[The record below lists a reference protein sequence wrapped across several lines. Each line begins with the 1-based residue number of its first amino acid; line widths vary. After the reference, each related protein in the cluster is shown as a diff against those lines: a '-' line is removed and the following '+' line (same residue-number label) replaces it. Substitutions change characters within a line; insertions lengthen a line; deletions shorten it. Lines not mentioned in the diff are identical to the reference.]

1 MSNLASTI
9 TKAMNK
15 KNNLGL
21 APPATSKNLSS
32 SSPQNSSLISLFN
45 KGPTSTLNT
54 LSKNLS
60 SNAPKNLSTPTP
72 KNMFSNTTLG
82 SKNGILGATT
92 ASITNAAHAAN
103 SAITNATTGITN
115 AATGVA
121 NAAATG
127 VATAAAAA
135 NTGVKNAISGVT
147 NTATSL
153 SNDLNKIAARNGFP
167 PLTNYP
173 ANNSAANSPTSW
185 GLIGGIFFLC
195 FLIFLSIFLFFN
207 KELQTGIHNLVE
219 RTRSALGL
227 NMPPPPP
234 PSVEPE
240 PPSQGIVASL
250 VQKILPSE
258 VFNVSKNEYSYYDAE
273 ALCSALGAEL
283 ATIDQVKEA
292 YEKGADWCNYG
303 WVKGQGAVY
312 PTQKSTWDLLQLGPE
327 AERGACGTPG
337 VNGGHFDNPEMKFG
351 VNCYGPKPSQS
362 GHDESELMKNGSI
375 PKTVAGL
382 QIYEKI
388 NEFKKHTG
396 EMEIL
401 PFNEGKWSTS

>member
-9 TKAMNK
+9 SKAINK
-15 KNNLGL
+15 KNNLSIL
-21 APPATSKNLSS
+21 PPTTSKNV
-32 SSPQNSSLISLFN
+32 SPQNSSLISLFN
-45 KGPTSTLNT
+45 KGPTSTLNS

-60 SNAPKNLSTPTP
+60 SSTPKNLFGTSP
-72 KNMFSNTTLG
+72 KNSM
-82 SKNGILGATT
+82 LGATT
-92 ASITNAAHAAN
+92 ASITNAATMGIKNAAQVAN
-103 SAITNATTGITN
+103 SAATGIKN

-121 NAAATG
+121 NAAAG
-127 VATAAAAA
+127 AATAVA
-135 NTGVKNAISGVT
+135 
-147 NTATSL
+147 
-153 SNDLNKIAARNGFP
+153 
-167 PLTNYP
+167 
-173 ANNSAANSPTSW
+173 SAANAGVSNVAKNMSLPSNLNNLSKNSPFMNNYVNTNVANSSTTSW

-207 KELQTGIHNLVE
+207 KELQTGINNLVE

-227 NMPPPPP
+227 NKPPAPAPAP
-234 PSVEPE
+234 VEPE
-240 PPSQGIVASL
+240 PPSQGVVDSL
-250 VQKILPSE
+250 VQKMLPSE

-273 ALCSALGAEL
+273 ALCSALGADL
-283 ATIDQVKEA
+283 ATIDQVKDA

-312 PTQKSTWDLLQLGPE
+312 PTQKKTWDLLQLGPE
-327 AERGACGTPG
+327 EERSACGNPG

-382 QIYEKI
+382 QMYEKV
-388 NEFKKHTG
+388 NEFKKKMN

>member
-9 TKAMNK
+9 SKAINK
-15 KNNLGL
+15 KNNLSIL
-21 APPATSKNLSS
+21 PPTTSKNV
-32 SSPQNSSLISLFN
+32 SPQNSSLISLFN
-45 KGPTSTLNT
+45 KGPTSTLNS

-60 SNAPKNLSTPTP
+60 SSTPKNLFGTSP
-72 KNMFSNTTLG
+72 KNSM
-82 SKNGILGATT
+82 LGATT
-92 ASITNAAHAAN
+92 ASITNAATTGIKNAVQVAN
-103 SAITNATTGITN
+103 SAATGIKN

-121 NAAATG
+121 NAAAG
-127 VATAAAAA
+127 VANAAA
-135 NTGVKNAISGVT
+135 
-147 NTATSL
+147 TAV
-153 SNDLNKIAARNGFP
+153 A
-167 PLTNYP
+167 
-173 ANNSAANSPTSW
+173 SAANAGVSNVAKNMSLPSNLNNLSKNSPFMNNYVNTNVANSSTTSW

-207 KELQTGIHNLVE
+207 KELQTGINNLVE

-227 NMPPPPP
+227 NKPPAPAPAP
-234 PSVEPE
+234 VEPE
-240 PPSQGIVASL
+240 PPSQGVVDSL
-250 VQKILPSE
+250 VQKMLPSE

-273 ALCSALGAEL
+273 ALCSALGADL
-283 ATIDQVKEA
+283 ATIDQVKDA

-312 PTQKSTWDLLQLGPE
+312 PTQKKTWDLLQLGPE
-327 AERGACGTPG
+327 EERSACGNPG

-382 QIYEKI
+382 QMYEKV
-388 NEFKKHTG
+388 NEFKKKMN

>member
-9 TKAMNK
+9 SKAINK
-15 KNNLGL
+15 KNNLSIL
-21 APPATSKNLSS
+21 PPTTSKNV
-32 SSPQNSSLISLFN
+32 SPQNSSLISLFN
-45 KGPTSTLNT
+45 KGPTSTLNS

-60 SNAPKNLSTPTP
+60 SSTPKNLFGTSP
-72 KNMFSNTTLG
+72 KNSM
-82 SKNGILGATT
+82 LGATT
-92 ASITNAAHAAN
+92 ASITNAATMGIKNAAQVAN
-103 SAITNATTGITN
+103 SAATGIKN

-121 NAAATG
+121 NAAAG
-127 VATAAAAA
+127 AATAVA
-135 NTGVKNAISGVT
+135 
-147 NTATSL
+147 
-153 SNDLNKIAARNGFP
+153 
-167 PLTNYP
+167 
-173 ANNSAANSPTSW
+173 SAANAGVSNVAKNMSLPSNLNNLSKNSPFMNNYVNTNVANSSTTSW

-207 KELQTGIHNLVE
+207 KELQTGINNLVE

-227 NMPPPPP
+227 NKPPAPAPAP
-234 PSVEPE
+234 VEPE
-240 PPSQGIVASL
+240 PPSQGVVDSL
-250 VQKILPSE
+250 VQKMLPSE

-273 ALCSALGAEL
+273 ALCSALGADL
-283 ATIDQVKEA
+283 ATIDQVKVA

-312 PTQKSTWDLLQLGPE
+312 PTQKKTWDLLQLGPE
-327 AERGACGTPG
+327 EERSACGNPG

-382 QIYEKI
+382 QMYEKV
-388 NEFKKHTG
+388 NEFKKKMN

>member
-9 TKAMNK
+9 SKAINK
-15 KNNLGL
+15 KNNLSIL
-21 APPATSKNLSS
+21 PPTTSKNV
-32 SSPQNSSLISLFN
+32 SPQNSSLISLFN
-45 KGPTSTLNT
+45 KGPTSTLNS

-60 SNAPKNLSTPTP
+60 SSTPKNLFGTSP
-72 KNMFSNTTLG
+72 KNSM
-82 SKNGILGATT
+82 LGATT
-92 ASITNAAHAAN
+92 ASITNAATMGIKNAAQVAN
-103 SAITNATTGITN
+103 SAATGIKN

-121 NAAATG
+121 NAAAG
-127 VATAAAAA
+127 AATAVA
-135 NTGVKNAISGVT
+135 
-147 NTATSL
+147 
-153 SNDLNKIAARNGFP
+153 
-167 PLTNYP
+167 
-173 ANNSAANSPTSW
+173 SAANAGVSNVAKNMSLPSNLNNLSKNSPFMNNYVNTNVANSSTTSW

-207 KELQTGIHNLVE
+207 KELQTGINNLVE

-227 NMPPPPP
+227 NKPPAPAPPP
-234 PSVEPE
+234 VEPE
-240 PPSQGIVASL
+240 PPSQGVVDSL
-250 VQKILPSE
+250 VQKMLPSE

-273 ALCSALGAEL
+273 ALCSALGADL
-283 ATIDQVKEA
+283 ATIDQVKDA

-312 PTQKSTWDLLQLGPE
+312 PTQKKTWDLLQLGPE
-327 AERGACGTPG
+327 EERSACGNPG

-382 QIYEKI
+382 QMYEKV
-388 NEFKKHTG
+388 NEFKKKMN

>member
-1 MSNLASTI
+1 MSNFASNI

-15 KNNLGL
+15 KNNLG
-21 APPATSKNLSS
+21 APPLTSRNV

-45 KGPTSTLNT
+45 KGPTSTLNS

-60 SNAPKNLSTPTP
+60 SNA
-72 KNMFSNTTLG
+72 TLG
-82 SKNGILGATT
+82 SKNSILGAAT
-92 ASITNAAHAAN
+92 AGVTNAAKVAN
-103 SAITNATTGITN
+103 SAITTATTGVTN
-115 AATGVA
+115 AAGAVT
-121 NAAATG
+121 T
-127 VATAAAAA
+127 
-135 NTGVKNAISGVT
+135 GVT
-147 NTATSL
+147 N
-153 SNDLNKIAARNGFP
+153 AAKSVTTG
-167 PLTNYP
+167 LTNAASGLTNAAKNAATTTSNVFNTVSKNSSNFMNTSSNYVNGNTNVL
-173 ANNSAANSPTSW
+173 NNSSTTSW

-195 FLIFLSIFLFFN
+195 FLIFISIFLFFN
-207 KELQTGIHNLVE
+207 KELQTGLNNLID

-227 NMPPPPP
+227 NKP
-234 PSVEPE
+234 PE
-240 PPSQGIVASL
+240 PVPAPVTTEEPSQGIVDSI
-250 VQKILPSE
+250 VKKMIPSE

-303 WVKGQGAVY
+303 WVRGQGAVY
-312 PTQKSTWDLLQLGPE
+312 PTQKATWDLLQLGPE
-327 AERGACGTPG
+327 EERSACGTPG

-382 QIYEKI
+382 QVYEKI
-388 NEFKKHTG
+388 NEFKKKTN

-401 PFNEGKWSTS
+401 PFNEGKWSSS

>member
-9 TKAMNK
+9 SKAINK
-15 KNNLGL
+15 KNNLSIL
-21 APPATSKNLSS
+21 PPTTSKNV
-32 SSPQNSSLISLFN
+32 SPQNSSLISLFN
-45 KGPTSTLNT
+45 KGPTSTLNS

-60 SNAPKNLSTPTP
+60 SSTPKNLFGTSP
-72 KNMFSNTTLG
+72 KNSM
-82 SKNGILGATT
+82 LGATT
-92 ASITNAAHAAN
+92 ASITNAATTGIKNAAQVAN
-103 SAITNATTGITN
+103 SAATGIKN

-121 NAAATG
+121 NAAAG
-127 VATAAAAA
+127 VANAAAGAA
-135 NTGVKNAISGVT
+135 
-147 NTATSL
+147 TAV
-153 SNDLNKIAARNGFP
+153 A
-167 PLTNYP
+167 
-173 ANNSAANSPTSW
+173 SAANAGVSNVAKNMSLPSNLNNLSKNSPFMNNYVNTNVANSSTTSW

-207 KELQTGIHNLVE
+207 KELQTGINNLVE

-227 NMPPPPP
+227 NKPPAPAPAP
-234 PSVEPE
+234 VEPE
-240 PPSQGIVASL
+240 PPSQGVVDSL
-250 VQKILPSE
+250 VQKMLPSE

-273 ALCSALGAEL
+273 ALCSALGADL
-283 ATIDQVKEA
+283 ATIDQVKDA

-312 PTQKSTWDLLQLGPE
+312 PTQKKTWDLLQLGPE
-327 AERGACGTPG
+327 EERSACGNPG

-382 QIYEKI
+382 QMYEKI
-388 NEFKKHTG
+388 NEFKKKMN

>member
-1 MSNLASTI
+1 MSNFASNI

-15 KNNLGL
+15 KNNLGM
-21 APPATSKNLSS
+21 PPVTSKNI

-45 KGPTSTLNT
+45 KGPTSTLNS

-60 SNAPKNLSTPTP
+60 ANA
-72 KNMFSNTTLG
+72 TLG
-82 SKNGILGATT
+82 SKNSIFGAAT
-92 ASITNAAHAAN
+92 AGVTNAAKAAN
-103 SAITNATTGITN
+103 SAITTATTGVTN
-115 AATGVA
+115 AAQAVTSGVTNAAQAVTTGVANAANGVA
-121 NAAATG
+121 NAAATTTSN
-127 VATAAAAA
+127 VF
-135 NTGVKNAISGVT
+135 NTVSKNA
-147 NTATSL
+147 
-153 SNDLNKIAARNGFP
+153 SNFM
-167 PLTNYP
+167 
-173 ANNSAANSPTSW
+173 NNSNYINGNMNKMNVSPSW

-195 FLIFLSIFLFFN
+195 FLIFISIFLFFN
-207 KELQTGIHNLVE
+207 KELQTGLNNLID
-219 RTRSALGL
+219 RTRSVLGL
-227 NMPPPPP
+227 DKPPAPAPAP
-234 PSVEPE
+234 APVEEAPSK
-240 PPSQGIVASL
+240 GIVDSI
-250 VQKILPSE
+250 VQKILPYE
-258 VFNVSKNEYSYYDAE
+258 VFNVSKNEYTYYDAE

-303 WVKGQGAVY
+303 WVRGQGAVY

-327 AERGACGTPG
+327 EERGACGTPG

-382 QIYEKI
+382 QIYEKV
-388 NEFKKHTG
+388 NEFKKKTN

-401 PFNEGKWSTS
+401 PFNEGKWSSS

>member
-9 TKAMNK
+9 SKAINK
-15 KNNLGL
+15 KNNLSIS
-21 APPATSKNLSS
+21 PPTTSKNV
-32 SSPQNSSLISLFN
+32 SPQNSSLISLFN
-45 KGPTSTLNT
+45 KGPTSTLNS

-60 SNAPKNLSTPTP
+60 SSTPKNLFSTAPKNS
-72 KNMFSNTTLG
+72 
-82 SKNGILGATT
+82 ILGATT
-92 ASITNAAHAAN
+92 ASITNAAKVAN
-103 SAITNATTGITN
+103 SAITTASTGIKNAAAGAAN

-121 NAAATG
+121 NAAAG
-127 VATAAAAA
+127 AATA
-135 NTGVKNAISGVT
+135 VV
-147 NTATSL
+147 
-153 SNDLNKIAARNGFP
+153 
-167 PLTNYP
+167 
-173 ANNSAANSPTSW
+173 SAANAGVANVAKNMSFPSNLNNLSKNSPFMNNYVNTNVANSSTTSW

-207 KELQTGIHNLVE
+207 KELQTGINNLVE

-227 NMPPPPP
+227 NKPPPPP
-234 PSVEPE
+234 PSPVEPE
-240 PPSQGIVASL
+240 SPSQGVVASL
-250 VQKILPSE
+250 VQKMLPSE

-273 ALCSALGAEL
+273 ALCSALGADL

-312 PTQKSTWDLLQLGPE
+312 PTQKKTWDLLQLGPE
-327 AERGACGTPG
+327 EERSACGNPG

-351 VNCYGPKPSQS
+351 VNCYGPKPPQS

-382 QIYEKI
+382 QVYEKI
-388 NEFKKHTG
+388 NEFKKKTN

>member
-1 MSNLASTI
+1 MSNLASNI

-15 KNNLGL
+15 KNSL
-21 APPATSKNLSS
+21 AAPAAIAPTAPFTSKNI

-45 KGPTSTLNT
+45 KGPTTTLNS

-60 SNAPKNLSTPTP
+60 G
-72 KNMFSNTTLG
+72 NTTLG
-82 SKNGILGATT
+82 SKNSIFGAATAGVANAAKAANSAISSATT
-92 ASITNAAHAAN
+92 GVANAAN
-103 SAITNATTGITN
+103 SAITTAT
-115 AATGVA
+115 TGVA
-121 NAAATG
+121 NAAQAVTSG
-127 VATAAAAA
+127 VSNAATAAATTTS
-135 NTGVKNAISGVT
+135 NVLNSVSKNASNFM
-147 NTATSL
+147 NTP
-153 SNDLNKIAARNGFP
+153 SNYLNGNM
-167 PLTNYP
+167 NMV
-173 ANNSAANSPTSW
+173 NNSATTNW

-195 FLIFLSIFLFFN
+195 FLIFISIFLFFN
-207 KELQTGIHNLVE
+207 NELQTGLHALVE
-219 RTRSALGL
+219 RTRSAFGL
-227 NMPPPPP
+227 IKPTPVPPK
-234 PSVEPE
+234 EP
-240 PPSQGIVASL
+240 VAERPVQETTL
-250 VQKILPSE
+250 LQKILPSE

-283 ATIDQVKEA
+283 ATIDQVKAA

-327 AERGACGTPG
+327 EERGACGTPG

-388 NEFKKHTG
+388 NEFKKHTN
-396 EMEIL
+396 EMDIL
-401 PFNEGKWSTS
+401 PFNEGKWSSS